1 MNVMNVHAFMN
12 ELDQKDYWYPR
23 KKKKLWKS
31 MYKVNGE
38 LSSCD
43 ITYSG
48 RAPSREGDIHNF
60 ALSLL
65 LNGLSKSAQTFTI
78 RFLKLLFPHPI
89 HIVVWGNFHSIVLV
103 NSNKFPSVFQKVQHS
118 HSRHQKTTSNLLRI
132 NFNGK
137 LRLNKIWPIEG
148 AMYITLW

>member
-1 MNVMNVHAFMN
+1 
-12 ELDQKDYWYPR
+12 
-23 KKKKLWKS
+23 

-38 LSSCD
+38 FSSCD

-78 RFLKLLFPHPI
+78 RFLKLLSPHPI
-89 HIVVWGNFHSIVLV
+89 HIVVWGNFPFKTLYLMNRPWYLSL
-103 NSNKFPSVFQKVQHS
+103 
-118 HSRHQKTTSNLLRI
+118 SR
-132 NFNGK
+132 
-137 LRLNKIWPIEG
+137 
-148 AMYITLW
+148 